1 MLSENLTR
9 YFGNVHN
16 TLHGWCTEEKA
27 RKMVDL
33 VLMVRPTLCVEV
45 GVWGGR
51 SLYPTALALQCTGS
65 GTITGVDPWSAE
77 ASLEGEASV
86 AEKEWWGS
94 MDHES
99 MYRYCLEKIVELGI
113 SAEANLLRLKS
124 EQAAGRFVDESID
137 ILHIDGNHSVETST
151 KDVALWIPK
160 VVPGGYIWF
169 DDCNWQSTQVALTQL
184 TEKCQLLANFETY
197 ALYRK
202 PKTAAS

>member
-1 MLSENLTR
+1 MLSEKLNQ
-9 YFGNVHN
+9 YFANVHN

-33 VLMVRPTLCVEV
+33 VLMLRPTLCVEV

-65 GTITGVDPWSAE
+65 GTITGIDPWSPE

-99 MYRYCLEKIVELGI
+99 MYRYCLDKIESLGI
-113 SAEANLLRLKS
+113 LAEANLLRLKS
-124 EQAAGRFVDESID
+124 EQAVGRFVDESID

-160 VVPGGYIWF
+160 VAPGGYIWF
-169 DDCNWQSTQVALTQL
+169 DDCNWQSTQVALKQL
-184 TEKCQLLANFETY
+184 TESCHLMANFETY

-202 PKTAAS
+202 PKYSVS